1 MLCLMMK
8 NCHQRAKSA
17 VAAAVVTAEVI
28 DALAAP
34 SACGDIP
41 DELDVAVDD
50 NNRMRASAAGLPP
63 V

>member
-1 MLCLMMK
+1 MFNDEELPPKGKKRRRSGCG
-8 NCHQRAKSA
+8 RRGGDRR
-17 VAAAVVTAEVI
+17 TT
-28 DALAAP
+28 AP

-63 V
+63 A